1 MSKYNV
7 PHTFIPGTKAKA
19 NEVNENFIAILDYIS
34 QTKDI
39 SADINFSNITT
50 TAKETIYNN
59 SSQGRL
65 IGEIITSALPINDA
79 CVHLLDGAIISNTG
93 VYKDFVSYIGKLY
106 ANATTTPAYFTTEE
120 EWQNTVST
128 YGVCGKFVYN
138 ASTKTV
144 RLPKITG
151 IIEGTNTE
159 SDLGQITPAGLPN
172 ITGEFKG
179 IPTGDSDDY
188 SVSGAF
194 TAGSI
199 TSVNKNGVFGDASA
213 NKRSIK
219 FNAANSSAIY
229 GKSSKVQPQSVK
241 VYYYI
246 VLAETTKTN
255 IKIDLDNITTEINSK
270 AETDLENINSIGT
283 SNVANWAMPSDNYIE
298 LTVTH
303 NGNYT
308 APANGYFAL
317 NGKDSTEITNY
328 EFVLRNIKTRYLG
341 ISGNSTGQ
349 TAAWCNGLLPVKK
362 NDSVGLYVRNITT
375 DTHNFRFYYAKGSE
389 SEAQ

>member
-65 IGEIITSALPINDA
+65 IGEIITSTLPISDA

-93 VYKDFVSYIGKLY
+93 IYKDFVNHIARLY
-106 ANATTTPAYFTTEE
+106 ANSSATPAYFTSET
-120 EWQNTVST
+120 EWQNSINT

-138 ASTKTV
+138 ATNKTV

-151 IIEGTNTE
+151 IIEGT
-159 SDLGQITPAGLPN
+159 SDSSKLGDVVQAGLPN
-172 ITGEFKG
+172 HYHTITMMRAQKQGQGTKTVWSYAENDQG
-179 IPTGDSDDY
+179 YGTVTSDLA
-188 SVSGAF
+188 SVS
-194 TAGSI
+194 
-199 TSVNKNGVFGDASA
+199 NN
-213 NKRSIK
+213 
-219 FNAANSSAIY
+219 IY
-229 GKSSKVQPQSVK
+229 GKSNTVQPQTIK

-246 VLAETTKTN
+246 VLAEAAKTE
-255 IKIDLDNITTEINSK
+255 IKIDIDNITTEVNSK
-270 AETDLENINSIGT
+270 ASTNLSNITNDATSLIALNSMPSTKFTDLTI
-283 SNVANWAMPSDNYIE
+283 VASS
-298 LTVTH
+298 
-303 NGNYT
+303 NYT
-308 APANGYFAL
+308 APANGWFSL
-317 NGKDSTEITNY
+317 SGKDTAVIETQK
-328 EFVLRNIKTRYLG
+328 FVLRNKNTRYFG
-341 ISGNSTGQ
+341 ITGYAENAS
-349 TAAWCNGLLPVKK
+349 AAWCCGVLPVKK
-362 NDSVGLYVRNITT
+362 GDSVGLYIQNINA

-389 SEAQ
+389 SED